1 MTAAAVAPPASA
13 WVSLAAELSP
23 HAELR
28 LDLEARTSAA
38 TDRSGWVTTDVP
50 DAVVVAATV
59 EDVSAVLRFA
69 TATRTPVVTRGAGT
83 GLAGGAVAGAGSLV
97 LDLSGLDAIVEVRPD
112 DAVAVVEPGVLTADL
127 DRAVRAY
134 GLRYAPDPASA
145 AISTIGGNIAT
156 NAGGL
161 RCVKYGVT
169 RDAVLALDVVLADGT
184 RLHTGRATLKGVA
197 GYDLTSLLVG
207 SEGTLGVIVGAT
219 LQLTALPAQVSTAT
233 AFFDDLDA
241 AVSATLA
248 VTRAGVRPSTLELLD
263 GATLAAIDAAQGSD
277 LAERGA
283 AFVLVQTDGFAAD
296 AEMAAAV
303 LGLQRFGGVVTV
315 TTDPDEAERLLAAR
329 RLALPSIER
338 LGRALIEDIAVPR
351 SQLAAAV
358 RGVAEIAASTGVQ
371 IFTFAHAGDG
381 NLHPIIAVRSED
393 PAHLAAVDG
402 AADAVFALALRLGG
416 TVSGEHGVGLLKRS
430 WLDAELGPRS
440 RELQRGIKAV
450 FDPLDLLNPGKAL

>member
-1 MTAAAVAPPASA
+1 MTAGTVAPTALARLEAALSAGAVVAVDHASRAVAAN
-13 WVSLAAELSP
+13 
-23 HAELR
+23 
-28 LDLEARTSAA
+28 
-38 TDRSGWVTTDVP
+38 DRSGWVVTSIP
-50 DAVVVAATV
+50 DVVVRVASVA
-59 EDVSAVLRFA
+59 DVQEVLRFA
-69 TATRTPVVTRGAGT
+69 TATRTPVVTRGGGS
-83 GLAGGAVAGAGSLV
+83 GLAGGAVAGEGSLV
-97 LDLSGLDAIVEVRPD
+97 LDVSGLTRIVEIRPD
-112 DAVAVVEPGVLTADL
+112 DAVAVVEPGVLTAEL

-184 RLHTGRATLKGVA
+184 LLHTGQATVKGVT
-197 GYDLTSLLVG
+197 GYDLTSLVVG
-207 SEGTLGVIVGAT
+207 SEGTLGVVVGAT
-219 LQLTALPAQVSTAT
+219 LRLTAVPTLVATAT

-241 AVSATLA
+241 AADSTLA
-248 VTRAGVRPSTLELLD
+248 VTRAGVRPSTLELVD

-277 LAERGA
+277 LAGRGA
-283 AFVLVQTDGFAAD
+283 AFVLVQTDGFAAE
-296 AEMAAAV
+296 AELEVAAAELRR
-303 LGLQRFGGVVTV
+303 LGGRVTV
-315 TTDPDEAERLLAAR
+315 TTDPDEAERLLATR

-338 LGRALIEDIAVPR
+338 LGRVLIEDIAVPR
-351 SQLAAAV
+351 SRLADAV
-358 RGVAEIAASTGVQ
+358 RGVAEVAASTGVQ

-393 PAHLAAVDG
+393 PAHLAAVDR

-416 TVSGEHGVGLLKRS
+416 TVSGEHGVGLLKRG

-440 RELQRGIKAV
+440 RDLQRGIKSV